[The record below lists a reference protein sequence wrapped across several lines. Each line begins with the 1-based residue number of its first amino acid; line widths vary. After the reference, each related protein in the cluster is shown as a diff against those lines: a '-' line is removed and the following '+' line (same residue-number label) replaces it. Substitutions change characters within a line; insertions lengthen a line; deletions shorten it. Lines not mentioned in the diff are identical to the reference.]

1 MDPWQRLDIDW
12 LEEPRWI
19 SHHLYTG
26 PKPAVAIEPA
36 AEHGPVMVT
45 VEYRIDRIHAGDFVL
60 AMQEVRLERL
70 RDGALRWELFH
81 DPADPSRYVE
91 TFLVESWV
99 EHLRQ
104 HERVTLADREA
115 EVRARALHRA
125 PTPVAVSHLIA
136 VRVTAA
142 KTVWEKA

>member
-1 MDPWQRLDIDW
+1 VR
-12 LEEPRWI
+12 
-19 SHHLYTG
+19 
-26 PKPAVAIEPA
+26 
-36 AEHGPVMVT
+36 
-45 VEYRIDRIHAGDFVL
+45 

-81 DPADPSRYVE
+81 DPADPHRYVE

-115 EVRARALHRA
+115 EARARALHRG
-125 PTPVAVSHLIA
+125 PTPVAVSHLVA
-136 VRVTAA
+136 VRGTAGE
-142 KTVWEKA
+142 TV